1 MQTTNALVTYT
12 DLTTMGLAPIG
23 TPPTGNQIAT
33 KQFIVNNYYVDQ
45 SVSPFSTYSSTRCP
59 PYQTIISANLF
70 FLSYNITSG
79 LACLN
84 NDPITIIS
92 NTNPIAVGSILT
104 LGDGSSAF
112 APYYYSDGSN
122 WYYADSNV
130 SEQTQ
135 TEVMSTGSCSSP
147 TYNLYY
153 ADEYICD
160 GIGCSYVQ
168 SNVLVALDNTVSPIY
183 SGFYVLAAGGFL
195 YTLTSSTSTGPGAIL
210 NTTHYDDCISIC
222 GV

>member
-1 MQTTNALVTYT
+1 MKANNYLVTYT
-12 DLTTMGLAPIG
+12 DLTTMGLIPKG
-23 TPPTGNQIAT
+23 TPSTGNQIAT
-33 KQFIVNNYYVDQ
+33 KLFITTNYYVDETA
-45 SVSPFSTYSSTRCP
+45 SPFAGYSSNRCP
-59 PYQTIISANLF
+59 PYQTIISANTF
-70 FLSYNITSG
+70 SLSYSTTSS

-92 NTNPIAVGSILT
+92 STNPIVVGSILT
-104 LGDGSSAF
+104 LGDGSPAF
-112 APYYYSDGSN
+112 TPYYYSDGSN
-122 WYYADSNV
+122 WWYADSNG
-130 SEQTQ
+130 SEQ
-135 TEVMSTGSCSSP
+135 TEVMSTGSCSGT
-147 TYNLYY
+147 TYNLFY

-210 NTTHYDDCISIC
+210 NTTHYNDCISIC